1 MHTPA
6 YAPLCTYACLCFH
19 LPMHTPAYA
28 PLCTRCFMHALCTK
42 TLCSFMHAYASSAL
56 YSLLCSAKHAALLHR
71 TMRFVSASENL
82 YTSMQRP
89 RSIHFYAFTNYA
101 SLCIWQDLYTRS
113 HSYAVTYLYS
123 SMQPGHYT
131 FLCPS
136 MKNYASPQNPM
147 QGADSVLHR
156 SIGWKAWYSGQ
167 KYAFLYV
174 SYTKLYTFMKMPNLL
189 KNYPYIC

>member
-1 MHTPA
+1 MNPLL
-6 YAPLCTYACLCFH
+6 YA
-19 LPMHTPAYA
+19 
-28 PLCTRCFMHALCTK
+28 ALCTK

-156 SIGWKAWYSGQ
+156 SIGSKALYSGQ
-167 KYAFLYV
+167 KYAILYV